1 MSKFARKLA
10 ILSGFV
16 LTAGLALAQ
25 EPSGQQPGHE
35 PPMAQPQT
43 TPGKTPTR
51 EVTAQVVSA
60 DPVAKTITIKKEGNV
75 PGMTGGESTLP
86 VEIDA
91 VTALKTVM
99 PGEKVKLEC
108 RTDSTGKETS
118 VTGIR
123 KFDKSSTKPNDQ
135 P

>member
-1 MSKFARKLA
+1 MSKLTSKLA
-10 ILSGFV
+10 ILSGFM

-35 PPMAQPQT
+35 PPMAQPPT
-43 TPGKTPTR
+43 ASVKTATR
-51 EVTAQVVSA
+51 EVTAQVVST
-60 DPVAKTITIKKEGNV
+60 DPVAKTITIKKDT
-75 PGMTGGESTLP
+75 TGASRETTLP

-108 RTDSTGKETS
+108 RTDGAGNETS

-123 KFDKSSTKPNDQ
+123 KYDKSSTKPNDQ